1 MDSAGGES
9 RLPGHR
15 SNPLACVPH
24 AFWLG
29 TVLRVQAYRF
39 VLRPDGAQERL
50 LRRYVFNRA
59 LALQKERY
67 AAGGKHLSYADL
79 CRHLTACKAEPDT
92 SWLKEVHSQVL
103 QQALKDLDR
112 AYRNFFEGRAE
123 FPKFKRKGKNDA
135 FRHPRKVELDQP
147 NGRIRMPK
155 LGWMRCRASR
165 AVEGEVGQVT
175 VSLKAGKWHVSVQ
188 TEREVERPVHPS
200 TTLVGIDVG
209 VTRFATLSDG
219 TVIEPAN
226 AFSSPRRRS
235 RRRSGRW
242 AARPS
247 SAATGG
253 RRRYNGSRRASPT
266 SAPTSCT
273 RPRRPSA
280 RTTRWSASRTWTC
293 GR

>member
-123 FPKFKRKGKNDA
+123 FPKFKRSSSTSRTGA
-135 FRHPRKVELDQP
+135 SACPSSAGCAAAP
-147 NGRIRMPK
+147 P
-155 LGWMRCRASR
+155 APSR
-165 AVEGEVGQVT
+165 A
-175 VSLKAGKWHVSVQ
+175 
-188 TEREVERPVHPS
+188 
-200 TTLVGIDVG
+200 
-209 VTRFATLSDG
+209 
-219 TVIEPAN
+219 
-226 AFSSPRRRS
+226 
-235 RRRSGRW
+235 RSGRS
-242 AARPS
+242 PS
-247 SAATGG
+247 
-253 RRRYNGSRRASPT
+253 R
-266 SAPTSCT
+266 
-273 RPRRPSA
+273 
-280 RTTRWSASRTWTC
+280 
-293 GR
+293 